1 MDQPAMG
8 GIHAGSEVVRG
19 GGHGGQESTHEGRN
33 RCLKGSPTLESRI
46 WWSSGRS
53 GFDQR
58 LDHKSR
64 MSREAP
70 VRIREGLGVKL
81 PRATRLVILC
91 NGTKKQTEEIREEVH
106 TFLKNKLHL
115 DLSMEKTKITHVND
129 GFKFLGFWI
138 QRKMGFK

>member
-81 PRATRLVILC
+81 PRATRLLLGFIGPKDEAEAIKVRL
-91 NGTKKQTEEIREEVH
+91 K
-106 TFLKNKLHL
+106 TFLSDHLKLE
-115 DLSMEKTKITHVND
+115 LSEE
-129 GFKFLGFWI
+129 
-138 QRKMGFK
+138 